1 MGNIII
7 FPESDPPR
15 PFQPTA
21 AVHKYL
27 TENAC
32 NAVAS
37 TRIPRTLKKALMQ
50 EAWESRARFSAH
62 LARILA
68 THLERRCVRCL
79 NERGIEGKEG
89 KEEAA

>member
-1 MGNIII
+1 MGTVID

-15 PFQPTA
+15 PFHPTA
-21 AVHKYL
+21 AVHRFL
-27 TENAC
+27 SENSC

-37 TRIPRTLKKALMQ
+37 TRIPKELKKALMQ

-68 THLERRCVRCL
+68 SHLERRGLRCL
-79 NERGIEGKEG
+79 KTTGG
-89 KEEAA
+89 EAA